1 MRVHRTSLKK
11 IHPVLFFLLLGSAN
25 VFCQGIS
32 DIYISSDFQNKPLK
46 GILNEIEKDHHI
58 VFFYQEEWI
67 SDIKVTKSFRN
78 TPLIKVLDN
87 ILNENKLTFIAFNPY
102 SVFLIN
108 EAPDIIET
116 TREPLIITAVP
127 VAPEKPEIEKIIIG
141 KAQNLARGRNATLSG
156 YLKEAKTG
164 EGIIGGTVYVEELK
178 KGTASNEYGF
188 YSITLPAGNY
198 HIAFSCVGLK
208 KEIKQ
213 IILNSTGTYS
223 IELSEAPFQVEEVT
237 ITGEAEDNNISGVQ
251 MSMTRLSIETIETMP
266 AFLGEV
272 DVIKSLVLLPSVN
285 TVGEGASGFNVRG
298 GDIDQNLILL
308 DDAPIF
314 NSSHVFGFFSVFNPD
329 AVKNV
334 TLYSGGISAKYGGRL
349 SSILEIKQN
358 EGNLKEFTGKGGI
371 GIVSSRLT
379 LEAPIVKDKCSF
391 LVAGRTSYSDWIL
404 QKVPDINVQNSAV
417 SFYDLTAKIN
427 YTFNNKNK
435 IFLSTYLSN
444 DKFRFGPDTTYS
456 WGTANAV
463 LKYNHIF
470 GEKLFSEFTAVY
482 SNYHYKVDS
491 QAEVNSFELEYGIEY
506 KSLKAD
512 FTYFSQKH
520 QLDFGAVTIWYGFQ
534 PGNLKP
540 ASESSSINPVDMKK
554 EQSREIAIYINDE
567 YKISQGI
574 TLMYGLR
581 YSLFQNLGPANVY
594 IYQDDVPMDQVT
606 IFDTLHFS
614 RGELIKSYGGFE
626 PRVSLKLGLGPSS
639 SLKLSYNRMRQY
651 ISLISNTAAI
661 TPIDIWKTSDMH
673 IKPQTGD
680 QVIIGYFRNFAENSI
695 ETSIEIYYKKV
706 SNLVEYKDGANLL
719 LNETLE
725 ADLLEGKGRA
735 YGIELQV
742 KKKTGRLTGWASYV
756 YSRSERLVNGEFPE
770 EQINFGEYYPSNY
783 DKPHNVKIVSN
794 YRITQRWSFA
804 ANFTYSTGRPFTAPY
819 SKYRINNGLLNYITV
834 ANFSQRN
841 QYRISDYHRLDISVT
856 LGEGHRKNRK
866 WKGSWTFS
874 VYNVYGR
881 KNAYSVFFKDVYGS
895 PPMPYKLSILGV
907 PFPSLTY
914 NFTF

>member
-1 MRVHRTSLKK
+1 MKK
-11 IHPVLFFLLLGSAN
+11 IYPILIIILISLSNSFS
-25 VFCQGIS
+25 QGIS
-32 DIYISSDFQNKPLK
+32 DIYISGDFQNKPLK
-46 GILNEIEKDHHI
+46 EILNEIEKGHHI
-58 VFFYQEEWI
+58 VFFYQEEWL
-67 SDIKVTKSFRN
+67 SDIKVTKSFKD
-78 TPLIKVLDN
+78 TPLIKVLEDL
-87 ILNENKLTFIAFNPY
+87 LNENRLSFIAFNPY
-102 SVFLIN
+102 SVFVIN

-116 TREPLIITAVP
+116 TGEPLIITPVP
-127 VAPEKPEIEKIIIG
+127 VAPEESEIEKIIIG
-141 KAQNLARGRNATLSG
+141 KAQNLARGGNATLSG
-156 YLKEAKTG
+156 YIKEAKTG
-164 EGIIGGTVYVEELK
+164 EGIIGGTVYIEELK

-198 HIAFSCVGLK
+198 HIAFSYVGLK
-208 KEIKQ
+208 KERKQ
-213 IILNSTGTYS
+213 IILNSTGTFS
-223 IELSEAPFQVEEVT
+223 IELSEAPFQVKEVT
-237 ITGEAEDNNISGVQ
+237 ITGEAEDLNISGVQ
-251 MSMTRLSIETIETMP
+251 MSMTRLSMKTIETIP

-272 DVIKSLVLLPSVN
+272 DVIKSLALLPSVS

-334 TLYSGGISAKYGGRL
+334 TLYTGGISAKYGGRL
-349 SSILEIKQN
+349 SSILDIKQN

-404 QKVPDINVQNSAV
+404 QKVPDINVQNSSAF
-417 SFYDLTAKIN
+417 FYDVTAKIN
-427 YTFNNKNK
+427 YAFDNKNK
-435 IFLSTYLSN
+435 LSLSTYLSD
-444 DKFRFGPDTTYS
+444 DKFRFGPDTTYE

-463 LKYNHIF
+463 LKYNHVW
-470 GEKLFSEFTAVY
+470 GEKIFSGFTAVY
-482 SNYHYKVDS
+482 SKYHYKVDN

-520 QLDFGAVTIWYGFQ
+520 QLDFGTSIIWYGFQ
-534 PGNLKP
+534 PGTLIP
-540 ASESSSINPVDMKK
+540 ASEGSGINPVDMKK
-554 EQSREIAIYINDE
+554 EQSREMAIYINDE
-567 YKISQGI
+567 YKISPGI
-574 TLMYGLR
+574 TLMIGLR
-581 YSLFQNLGPANVY
+581 YSLFQNLGPAHVY
-594 IYQDDVPMDQVT
+594 IYQDNVPKDQGT
-606 IFDTLHFS
+606 IIDTLHFS
-614 RGELIKSYGGFE
+614 TGEVIKTYGGFE
-626 PRVSLKLGLGPSS
+626 PRVSIKLGLGPCS

-661 TPIDIWKTSDMH
+661 TPIDIWKTSNNH
-673 IKPQTGD
+673 IRPQTGD

-695 ETSIEIYYKKV
+695 ETSIEAYYKKV

-756 YSRSERLVNGEFPE
+756 YSRSERQVNGEFPE

-819 SKYRINNGLLNYITV
+819 SKYRINNRLFNNITV

-841 QYRISDYHRLDISVT
+841 QYRIPDYHRLDISVT

-881 KNAYSVFFKDVYGS
+881 KNAYSVFFKDVYGV